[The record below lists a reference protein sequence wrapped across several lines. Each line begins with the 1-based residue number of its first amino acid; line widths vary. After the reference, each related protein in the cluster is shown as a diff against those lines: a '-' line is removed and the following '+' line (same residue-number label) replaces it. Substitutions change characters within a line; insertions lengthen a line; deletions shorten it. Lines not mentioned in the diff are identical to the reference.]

1 MSTVNI
7 VKYYFHKAN
16 APRDAER
23 MRKMVLLAYQ
33 TAKDKKLYPKEVF
46 IRSEV
51 HLTTTINGV
60 RQQDPKGLHITLCYK
75 DQAQIDSGT
84 HVACH
89 GYVTDKE
96 SLQFIEAT
104 HAGEK
109 PDSTKKNEKGDVVWP
124 GAERLWAAPEIGYG
138 HLE

>member
-46 IRSEV
+46 IRYASFAE
-51 HLTTTINGV
+51 LWPG
-60 RQQDPKGLHITLCYK
+60 Y
-75 DQAQIDSGT
+75 SGT